1 MADIKSIVHYQT
13 AEYGGIKGKL
23 AQALDSRGITRNHLR
38 KLTGL
43 KYDVITRYYRA
54 DHIEMIDLDF
64 FAKVCFVLNCEISE
78 LLEYQPPEQ

>member
-13 AEYGGIKGKL
+13 AEYGGIKVKL

-38 KLTGL
+38 KLTG
-43 KYDVITRYYRA
+43 
-54 DHIEMIDLDF
+54 HIEMIDLDF